1 MRNIKGRD
9 FAKEILSQNPYLSQ
23 KDLSERVFD
32 ADKRS
37 YPYWITLVT
46 VTTIRYSI
54 VAAAFLASAVGYFIS
69 EGITYTSELDLLL
82 KGVVEAK
89 NLLLAD
95 LLFVIIGML
104 AFRSNPKSMS
114 IAQIIESDSW
124 SRCKPRIGNFLFWS
138 LLPYV
143 ITYFAALIIK
153 L

>member
-9 FAKEILSQNPYLSQ
+9 FAKEILSQSPYLSQ

-37 YPYWITLVT
+37 YPYWITLVA

-69 EGITYTSELDLLL
+69 EGITYTSKLDLLL

-104 AFRSNPKSMS
+104 AFRSSPKSMS

-124 SRCKPRIGNFLFWS
+124 SRCKPRIGNFLF
-138 LLPYV
+138 
-143 ITYFAALIIK
+143 
-153 L
+153 

>member
-9 FAKEILSQNPYLSQ
+9 FAREVLSQNPYLSQ

-46 VTTIRYSI
+46 VMTIRYSV
-54 VAAAFLASAVGYFIS
+54 VAAAFLASAVGYLIS
-69 EGITYTSELDLLL
+69 EGITYTSRLDLLL
-82 KGVVEAK
+82 KGAMEAK

-95 LLFVIIGML
+95 LVFVIIGML

-114 IAQIIESDSW
+114 IIQIIESDSW

-138 LLPYV
+138 LLPYA

>member
-9 FAKEILSQNPYLSQ
+9 FAKEILSQSPYLSQ

-37 YPYWITLVT
+37 YPYWITLVA

-69 EGITYTSELDLLL
+69 EGITYTSKLDLLL

-95 LLFVIIGML
+95 
-104 AFRSNPKSMS
+104 
-114 IAQIIESDSW
+114 
-124 SRCKPRIGNFLFWS
+124 
-138 LLPYV
+138 
-143 ITYFAALIIK
+143 
-153 L
+153 

>member
-1 MRNIKGRD
+1 MRNVNGRD
-9 FAKEILSQNPYLSQ
+9 FVRDLLSQNPYLSQ
-23 KDLSERVFD
+23 EDLSERIFS
-32 ADKRS
+32 ADRRS

-54 VAAAFLASAVGYFIS
+54 VAAAFLASAVGYLIS
-69 EGITYTSELDLLL
+69 EGITYTSKLDLLL
-82 KGVVEAK
+82 KGAMEAK

-95 LLFVIIGML
+95 LVFVIIGML

-114 IAQIIESDSW
+114 IIQIIESDSW

-143 ITYFAALIIK
+143 ITYFAALLIK

>member
-9 FAKEILSQNPYLSQ
+9 FAREVLSQNPYLSQ

-32 ADKRS
+32 EDKKS
-37 YPYWITLVT
+37 YPYWITLIIVML
-46 VTTIRYSI
+46 IRYSTA
-54 VAAAFLASAVGYFIS
+54 AAAFLVSAAGYLIS
-69 EGITYTSELDLLL
+69 EGITYTSKLELFL
-82 KGVVEAK
+82 KGAVEAK

-95 LLFVIIGML
+95 LLFVVIGML

-114 IAQIIESDSW
+114 IIQIIESDSW

-138 LLPYV
+138 LLPYAV
-143 ITYFAALIIK
+143 TYFAALIIK

>member
-46 VTTIRYSI
+46 VTTIRYSV
-54 VAAAFLASAVGYFIS
+54 VAAAFLASAVGYLIS

-82 KGVVEAK
+82 KGAMEAK

-95 LLFVIIGML
+95 LVFVIIGML

-114 IAQIIESDSW
+114 VIQIIESDSW

-138 LLPYV
+138 LFPYV
-143 ITYFAALIIK
+143 ATYFAALLIE